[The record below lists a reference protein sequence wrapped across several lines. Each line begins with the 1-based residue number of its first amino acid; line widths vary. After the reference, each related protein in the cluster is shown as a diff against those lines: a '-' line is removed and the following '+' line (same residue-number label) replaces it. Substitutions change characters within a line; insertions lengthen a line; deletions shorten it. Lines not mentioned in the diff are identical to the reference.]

1 MARSTKQAAKTKVS
15 RAKSVTAGKRTPAA
29 KPAKRSSP
37 SRKAA
42 KAAAASGTAKTA
54 AAGTGKAAKAKKKA
68 AKAPA
73 KPKTTRV
80 TASAKKAAAP
90 KKAPEKPA
98 AKSAKKSKKAATSSK
113 RKPAQASASSAS
125 LSPAKPALRPAK
137 ITVRHAPPPP
147 PPPPVDKQ
155 AEQAA
160 KVERQLG
167 LRQAEHYEKAVAM
180 FNARK
185 YSRAHTLLEKAV
197 EGPDLTIRHRAQVYA
212 EICRRQIGHEKLQL
226 KTAEDHYN
234 YAVKL
239 MNDRRFD
246 DARQHLQRALQMAP
260 KAGYVHYANAV
271 LSALQGDAESAFG
284 NLKKAIEIDPLNRV
298 LALNDA
304 DLAAVASH
312 PPIVHL
318 LSEGGGH

>member
-1 MARSTKQAAKTKVS
+1 VE
-15 RAKSVTAGKRTPAA
+15 
-29 KPAKRSSP
+29 
-37 SRKAA
+37 
-42 KAAAASGTAKTA
+42 
-54 AAGTGKAAKAKKKA
+54 KAKKKTAKSA
-68 AKAPA
+68 AKPKPERQPAAKKVAAPKTSPA
-73 KPKTTRV
+73 KPKA
-80 TASAKKAAAP
+80 ASAQ
-90 KKAPEKPA
+90 KP
-98 AKSAKKSKKAATSSK
+98 KKAATSSK
-113 RKPAQASASSAS
+113 QKAVKAAPSSAAQP
-125 LSPAKPALRPAK
+125 PAATATPRPRT

-147 PPPPVDKQ
+147 PPPPVDRH

-160 KVERQLG
+160 KIERQLEV
-167 LRQAEHYEKAVAM
+167 RQAEHYEKAVAL

-185 YSRAHTLLEKAV
+185 FSRAHTLLEKAV
-197 EGPDLTIRHRAQVYA
+197 EGPDATIRHRAQVYA

-239 MNDRRFD
+239 MNDRRLD
-246 DARQHLQRALQMAP
+246 EARQHLQRALQIAP

-312 PPIVHL
+312 PPIAHL
-318 LSEGGGH
+318 LNESGGH